1 MQKVK
6 FTVKA
11 GGKGSRGR
19 SNPVGRPGKLT
30 GAKRAAPNLQSEDDC
45 IPPRRVQRVNYNED
59 DESGEGQ
66 SSASQKGLGLGMS
79 KKPASETGSPRFEMT
94 GAGRG
99 IGSYAGSAQKQ
110 DSNDL
115 PTLLKQS
122 HPLQR
127 CLLILDNIL
136 ASGDAQALAQAPRGN
151 SPISLEGIRAS
162 LAPGLEHGWGMV
174 KYKSTAE
181 VLREIAYVLKSI
193 LIANKSHR
201 QYSVAC
207 NKIFGE
213 VRRWWQFAGLHQD
226 LNQLRASVGVAA
238 SSNSSSSSARNLV
251 PKAQGKE
258 PSRPAT
264 GVSSQHASKM
274 RKIREVNDSQHH
286 ESSAGGNTNLDKI
299 REEVQKAREELD
311 AITIQK
317 AKALQELHE
326 KDRWSQAKAAEIQ
339 KQYNAASKQM
349 EKVAGAQEM
358 AKVLREAALSNNIIG
373 KTAIQPDLAWLLT
386 RSSFYAGNSH

>member
-6 FTVKA
+6 FTVKT

-19 SNPVGRPGKLT
+19 PSTVQRPGKLT
-30 GAKRAAPNLQSEDDC
+30 GTKRAAPNPQAEDDC
-45 IPPRRVQRVNYNED
+45 IPPRRAQRVNYNED

-66 SSASQKGLGLGMS
+66 SSASQKGLGLGVS
-79 KKPASETGSPRFEMT
+79 KKSASETGSPRFEIA

-99 IGSYAGSAQKQ
+99 TSSHGGSVQKH
-110 DSNDL
+110 DPSDL

-136 ASGDAQALAQAPRGN
+136 ASDDANALAQARRGN
-151 SPISLEGIRAS
+151 SPISLEGVRAS

-201 QYSVAC
+201 QYSMAC

-213 VRRWWQFAGLHQD
+213 VRKWWQFAGLYQD
-226 LNQLRASVGVAA
+226 LNQLRASVGVAT
-238 SSNSSSSSARNLV
+238 SSNPSSSGPRTPAS
-251 PKAQGKE
+251 KTQGKE
-258 PSRPAT
+258 PSRSAT
-264 GVSSQHASKM
+264 GVPSQQGTKM
-274 RKIREVNDSQHH
+274 RKLRDVSESQHH
-286 ESSAGGNTNLDKI
+286 ETAAGSTTNLDKI

-317 AKALQELHE
+317 AKAMQELHE

-349 EKVAGAQEM
+349 EKVTGAQET

-373 KTAIQPDLAWLLT
+373 KTGIQLDM
-386 RSSFYAGNSH
+386 